1 MNRKLQHSVTALSA
15 TAAVFGLLLFAG
27 GPPQPTT
34 PLASDMILVSV
45 DDPGLPAGDTI
56 GNADAEDGAGNRR
69 HQRRARAALA
79 LPYFSFA
86 QGLRRVTGS

>member
-1 MNRKLQHSVTALSA
+1 MNRKLQHFLTSLSA
-15 TAAVFGLLLFAG
+15 TAAVFGLLLLAG
-27 GPPQPTT
+27 GPPQPTA
-34 PLASDMILVSV
+34 PLAPDMILVSV
-45 DDPGLPAGDTI
+45 ADTGLPADGI
-56 GNADAEDGAGNRR
+56 GNADVEDGTSNRR

>member
-15 TAAVFGLLLFAG
+15 SAAVFGLLLLAG
-27 GPPQPTT
+27 GPPQPAATLS
-34 PLASDMILVSV
+34 PGMILVSV
-45 DDPGLPAGDTI
+45 DDAGLPADDLDNAATDT
-56 GNADAEDGAGNRR
+56 GAAGTGR

>member
-27 GPPQPTT
+27 GPPPMAV
-34 PLASDMILVSV
+34 PMPGVDAYLAAESIEAS
-45 DDPGLPAGDTI
+45 ASET
-56 GNADAEDGAGNRR
+56 ADAEADSNVRIR
-69 HQRRARAALA
+69 HQRRARTGLA

-86 QGLRRVTGS
+86 HGLRTVAGS

>member
-15 TAAVFGLLLFAG
+15 TAAVFGLLLLAG
-27 GPPQPTT
+27 GPPQPTA
-34 PLASDMILVSV
+34 PLASDMIAVSV
-45 DDPGLPAGDTI
+45 DDAGLAADDAGDP
-56 GNADAEDGAGNRR
+56 GAEDGSAGNRR

>member
-15 TAAVFGLLLFAG
+15 TAAVFGFLLLAG
-27 GPPQPTT
+27 GPPQPTA
-34 PLASDMILVSV
+34 PLAPDMILVSV
-45 DDPGLPAGDTI
+45 DDAGLPADDA
-56 GNADAEDGAGNRR
+56 GNAGAEDDAGNRR
-69 HQRRARAALA
+69 HQRRARTALA